1 MNYCA
6 NNTLTHYTTKF
17 PKITDLDGTWEIG
30 LAEIQYPH
38 SIWSCYRMGTIPRPK
53 RFPIEGKR
61 HMKELKNKFD
71 IGFNEINHKIDLKVK
86 KDYQVIISPLL
97 QSMLGFR
104 QAIFPGGRGG
114 GGGGGGGGA
123 GGGVCFR
130 LGSGPH
136 ERIKFSV
143 HVLSLGGTE
152 NGGRC
157 PSTVIENRT
166 GGRKRRRN
174 DHQSV

>member
-1 MNYCA
+1 MC
-6 NNTLTHYTTKF
+6 
-17 PKITDLDGTWEIG
+17 
-30 LAEIQYPH
+30 
-38 SIWSCYRMGTIPRPK
+38 TIPRPK
-53 RFPIEGKR
+53 GFPIEGKK

-71 IGFNEINHKIDLKVK
+71 MGFNEINHKIDIKVK

-104 QAIFPGGRGG
+104 QVIFR
-114 GGGGGGGGA
+114 
-123 GGGVCFR
+123 GGVCFR

-136 ERIKFSV
+136 ARITFSV
-143 HVLSLGGTE
+143 RVLSLGGTE

-166 GGRKRRRN
+166 GGRKRRRKY
-174 DHQSV
+174 HPSV